1 MKKLALA
8 QMLGMLWKVAKQNS
22 TNLIKINFSRVYP
35 SPAQLHLPSDLAG
48 LLWKV
53 ILEIDA
59 ATV

>member
-22 TNLIKINFSRVYP
+22 TNLIKINCSRVYL